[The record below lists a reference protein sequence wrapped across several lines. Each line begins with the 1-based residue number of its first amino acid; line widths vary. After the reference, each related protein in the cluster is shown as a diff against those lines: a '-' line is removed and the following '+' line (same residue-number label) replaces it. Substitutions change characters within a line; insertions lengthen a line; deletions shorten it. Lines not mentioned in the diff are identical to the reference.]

1 MDDVSQHEAIYTM
14 CHDDTGFLHTTCKT
28 VRLFFFKC
36 LKQKQTLTMRKINI
50 FFSLEILN
58 VKSAALISWFVLFFF
73 KSWNPPYL
81 IVTIVMIL
89 LLYCPIALP

>member
-58 VKSAALISWFVLFFF
+58 VKSAALISWFVLFF
-73 KSWNPPYL
+73 
-81 IVTIVMIL
+81 
-89 LLYCPIALP
+89 